1 MSRRGNCWDNA
12 VAESFFAT
20 LEKELMVD
28 LVGLGREQIRGEVI
42 LYIESY
48 YNQERIHSSIS
59 YETPVNHEKKWRS
72 PQQKSTPED
81 LWESVPDLPLPLGK
95 PCKIST

>member
-28 LVGLGREQIRGEVI
+28 LVGLGREEIRREVV
-42 LYIESY
+42 LYIEGY
-48 YNQERIHSSIS
+48 YNQQRIHSSIS
-59 YETPVNHEKKWRS
+59 YDTPVNREKKWHGA
-72 PQQKSTPED
+72 QAACAK
-81 LWESVPDLPLPLGK
+81 LWETVPDLALPTVK
-95 PCKIST
+95 P